1 MFRLDFFVRLLK
13 AVENPSDST
22 VNPTLRRLMP
32 VHSKPIVNA
41 IKEAWEENRGREE
54 EVQGGEWEG
63 LSERFERGLR
73 KYRGE
78 RVDVT

>member
-1 MFRLDFFVRLLK
+1 
-13 AVENPSDST
+13 
-22 VNPTLRRLMP
+22 MP